1 MNRTLVLLSLLAA
14 PAFGA
19 SVTLTASDGFG
30 SSSFNSAGLW
40 SNAAAPSAGNDY
52 SNAGFL
58 LRTPATTS
66 ASYTFGGDSLTI
78 TGTGNFA
85 AAANDALM
93 FKGLGTGNVITVSNL
108 IVNGGQLRHGSGE
121 VDSFALNGNITVGVN
136 GMGIASQGGFT
147 INSAISGSSA
157 ITVMGNGSGSAGRMV
172 TFTSTSST
180 FNGNLILNNAQ
191 SFATL
196 ADNAVF
202 NFAIGAAG
210 VNNSISG
217 IGNMTL
223 NGDFILNLTGA
234 STTLGDSWQ
243 LVNNSSLTETY
254 GSTFSVAGFIDN
266 GDNTWSS
273 GVYLF
278 DEATGALT
286 VAVPE
291 PSIALLGGLG
301 LFGMLRRRRA

>member
-1 MNRTLVLLSLLAA
+1 MNLNLMLVALLAT
-14 PAFGA
+14 PSFGA
-19 SVTLTASDGFG
+19 SITLTASDGFG

-40 SNAAAPSAGNDY
+40 NNAAAPSAGNDY

-58 LRTPATTS
+58 LRTPAVANS
-66 ASYTFGGDSLTI
+66 NYAFGGDSLSI

-93 FKGLGTGNVITVSNL
+93 WKGTGTGTITISNL
-108 IVNGGQLRHGSGE
+108 IVNGGQLRHGSGDG
-121 VDSFALNGNITVGVN
+121 DSLTLAGNITVGVN

-291 PSIALLGGLG
+291 PSVALLGGLG